1 MPSSFIRVLGFTV
14 IALAALVGV
23 LRLTCLRWWQVP
35 MDDPDLAASIA
46 PTLGP
51 GDWLILWRA
60 HAPGFGDLVVC
71 PDPEDPAEVFIGRIA
86 GEGGD
91 TLKIDELG
99 MLTINNSRVR
109 SEHACDTPKFVVEN
123 PRNGDEVEMHC
134 DIEVLGGVH
143 HQRALVPGGGTS
155 TSATPLATSREVERD
170 SVFLVSDNRRYPF
183 DSRDFG
189 ALPKASCGETIIFR
203 LVSRLGFSHIDTRL
217 TWIQ

>member
-1 MPSSFIRVLGFTV
+1 MPSSFTRVLGFTLITLGV
-14 IALAALVGV
+14 LVGV

-35 MDDPDLAASIA
+35 LDDPDLAASIA

-51 GDWLILWRA
+51 GDWVILWRA
-60 HAPGFGDLVVC
+60 HAPGFGDLVLC

-91 TLKIDELG
+91 TLKIDEMG

-109 SEHACDTPKFVVEN
+109 SERACDKSKFVVEN
-123 PRNGDEVEMHC
+123 PRSGEEIEMHC

-143 HQRALVPGGGTS
+143 HQRAIVPS
-155 TSATPLATSREVERD
+155 TGPAVKPLASTREVEPG

-189 ALPKASCGETIIFR
+189 PLPKASCNEAIIFR